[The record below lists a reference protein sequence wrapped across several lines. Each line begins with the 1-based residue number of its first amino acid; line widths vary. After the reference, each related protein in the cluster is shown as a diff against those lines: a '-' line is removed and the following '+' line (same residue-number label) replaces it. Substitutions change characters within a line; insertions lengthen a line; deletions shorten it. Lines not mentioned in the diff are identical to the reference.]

1 MTFKTTL
8 LPHLDTVEE
17 LRNAGLLWEEGLPG
31 HRPGYLQP
39 LCPSSYYADPT
50 SENTKRLLGTSE
62 YFRIGLLL
70 EE

>member
-17 LRNAGLLWEEGLPG
+17 LWNAGLLWEEGLPG
-31 HRPGYLQP
+31 HRPEYLSP
-39 LCPSSYYADPT
+39 LCHSYYDAGPN
-50 SENTKRLLGTSE
+50 SEKIKRLLGTSE

-70 EE
+70 E